1 MRLEFPH
8 VVGYTYSRT
17 RPRWLI
23 DPQAICGYEV
33 QSRHLLTSTVE
44 GPLGGSIQ
52 IPSESDNH
60 QTANWKAAA
69 QLVPKLDGGID
80 HRRGAFADSLAI
92 ISSCLKHMNC
102 RDPTDLQFDREAL
115 ELIASHVRRIDG
127 KPFVG
132 PVFEDQRESGRL
144 RTSDTANVY
153 FKTTLRF
160 WHEAENSELNA
171 AACHSS
177 PEAELAE
184 ILDCHA
190 DIAAWV
196 RNFRLGW
203 TVPWFDIGAGSW
215 ARMEPDFVARANR
228 PSLSGRDRLLVIE
241 FKGLKAGEPSEVAKQ
256 KYLEDCWVPAVS
268 RLSADGEDYGE
279 WHAIWIEEIGDA
291 AAQIARACER

>member
-1 MRLEFPH
+1 M
-8 VVGYTYSRT
+8 VGYTYSRT

-144 RTSDTANVY
+144 RTSDTAIVY

-203 TVPWFDIGAGSW
+203 TVPWFDIGTGSW